1 MLQVKSYMPSEF
13 ITSQAELLF
22 RTHDTFLVL
31 QNLRDKYSTSSFPSQ
46 MSRVKDAWFD
56 YNDRHENYELALSS
70 GFKYLKT
77 QGISSKYLQ
86 QYIQFGEDGMKEQLK
101 KIKLAKKNN
110 LTGSSRADSA
120 ISQIQVLPE
129 YMKDYKLSEEDISKN
144 NNLVNSCIE
153 KRSMDCINV
162 ENVDKLVSNCQ
173 TIIKKMEEDIFIII
187 AAMGIICGR
196 RSIEILKLGEFEPSS
211 KGSYSCKFS
220 GAAKKRGKCK
230 DLSYDIPL
238 LIKYKYFDRCLKE
251 IRNRLPV
258 SDLTNAYINSKY
270 SHKLGDASKILLESL
285 DVRFHDLRA
294 IYGTVTHKM
303 FDNSWSINIWLKK
316 VLAHDN
322 IDTSIYYSRCKINN
336 CNMRIGKWN

>member
-56 YNDRHENYELALSS
+56 YNDRHENYERALSS

-120 ISQIQVLPE
+120 ISQIQILPE

-153 KRSMDCINV
+153 KRWRSLEPFNYDFKS
-162 ENVDKLVSNCQ
+162 VD
-173 TIIKKMEEDIFIII
+173 FP
-187 AAMGIICGR
+187 R
-196 RSIEILKLGEFEPSS
+196 
-211 KGSYSCKFS
+211 
-220 GAAKKRGKCK
+220 
-230 DLSYDIPL
+230 
-238 LIKYKYFDRCLKE
+238 
-251 IRNRLPV
+251 
-258 SDLTNAYINSKY
+258 
-270 SHKLGDASKILLESL
+270 
-285 DVRFHDLRA
+285 
-294 IYGTVTHKM
+294 
-303 FDNSWSINIWLKK
+303 
-316 VLAHDN
+316 
-322 IDTSIYYSRCKINN
+322 
-336 CNMRIGKWN
+336 